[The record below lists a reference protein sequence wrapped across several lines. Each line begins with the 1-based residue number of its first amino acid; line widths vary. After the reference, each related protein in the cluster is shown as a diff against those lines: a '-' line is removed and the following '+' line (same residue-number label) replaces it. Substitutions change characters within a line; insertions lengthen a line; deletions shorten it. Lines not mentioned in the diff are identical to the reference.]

1 VLIITER
8 FKNYARDRLGWLIER
23 WPAKMPSA
31 WAY

>member
-8 FKNYARDRLGWLIER
+8 FKNYARDWLGWLIEQR
-23 WPAKMPSA
+23 PAKMPSA